1 MKNDIEK
8 VQTDLR
14 GIEGDLL
21 DLTLV
26 KEELTKLEDRSR
38 WNNVRIDG
46 IPKTPNESWEN
57 CEEEVR
63 KIIRNK

>member
-21 DLTLV
+21 DLTFV
-26 KEELTKLEDRSR
+26 MEKLTKLEDRSR

-46 IPKTPNESWEN
+46 IPETPNKSWKN

-63 KIIRNK
+63 KIIRDK